1 MGCVT
6 KQGDSPLLGEGIPA
20 KTLCANGVPA
30 EGGFVGSLYA
40 CLKILFT
47 SPCIKTNFA
56 SLCVAIASAAVST
69 HLWTAPVRT
78 GAGVDTVGFAFDV
91 LLPVEVV
98 CLGGG
103 IGSGFLG
110 VDIDVMLDCCDAII
124 KW

>member
-1 MGCVT
+1 MNRGGHNT
-6 KQGDSPLLGEGIPA
+6 LLGEGIPA
-20 KTLCANGVPA
+20 KTLCAYGVPA

-40 CLKILFT
+40 SLNILFT

-69 HLWTAPVRT
+69 HFWTAPVRT

-98 CLGGG
+98 LPGGG
-103 IGSGFLG
+103 IGPGPFG
-110 VDIDVMLDCCDAII
+110 CGCRCNA
-124 KW
+124 

>member
-6 KQGDSPLLGEGIPA
+6 KYGGGPLLGGGTPA
-20 KTLCANGVPA
+20 KTLCASGVPT
-30 EGGFVGSLYA
+30 EGGVVGSLYA
-40 CLKILFT
+40 SLKILFT

-69 HLWTAPVRT
+69 HFWTASVRT

-98 CLGGG
+98 LLGGG
-103 IGSGFLG
+103 IGPGFLG
-110 VDIDVMLDCCDAII
+110 VDVDVMLDCCDAII
-124 KW
+124 